1 MPIEVPLVAGSRK
14 TPADLI
20 GKALAELERPL
31 PHGLMADQDPAGREQ
46 LLDHPKAQR
55 KPKIQPHAI
64 ADHFSREAVTGVA
77 RVTGRFHP
85 SPMPRSGH
93 PPVNLTVPFALREV
107 FEMPS
112 SLTVKFEGGKLK
124 RVRHPHLVVQANGLQ
139 NRSAC
144 CGTMRLRE
152 YSAVDV
158 TFAKELDDLRG
169 QGIGGSDKKN
179 GSDKKKP
186 RAAAE

>member
-20 GKALAELERPL
+20 GKGLAELERPL
-31 PHGLMADQDPAGREQ
+31 PHRLMADHDASGREQ

-93 PPVNLTVPFALREV
+93 PPVNLTVPPGLFP
-107 FEMPS
+107 MPS
-112 SLTVKFEGGKLK
+112 RKQRCFMPRGIDSGKQERQVNTLAESRRLVAPTGGQTTLTYAGC
-124 RVRHPHLVVQANGLQ
+124 PGLLWH
-139 NRSAC
+139 SGFDGADP
-144 CGTMRLRE
+144 RLRLPA
-152 YSAVDV
+152 SV
-158 TFAKELDDLRG
+158 THSNED
-169 QGIGGSDKKN
+169 
-179 GSDKKKP
+179 
-186 RAAAE
+186 